1 MKIKEGGDHRPMS
14 FYTLRR
20 MDKLR
25 NSIEK
30 SYKFHT
36 DAHCDFVTK
45 WERIEQKYGYDV
57 VDNKTYIEAVL
68 EKQKG
73 VDIAQQVSAGVPP
86 QLL

>member
-1 MKIKEGGDHRPMS
+1 MKNKEDDEDRPMS
-14 FYTLRR
+14 FYAQRR
-20 MDKLR
+20 NEKLR

-36 DAHCDFVTK
+36 DAHFDFVTK

-57 VDNKTYIEAVL
+57 IDSKNYIEAEL

-73 VDIAQQVSAGVPP
+73 VDIAQSVSSGVPP
-86 QLL
+86 